1 MAIGQNDADQLFY
14 QMEYDR
20 EIISREEKLHGSCIR
35 LYQNQNV
42 NRWLFADGYVLET
55 NKH

>member
-20 EIISREEKLHGSCIR
+20 ESIAIEEKLHGSCIR

>member
-1 MAIGQNDADQLFY
+1 MTIGQKDADQLFN

-20 EIISREEKLHGSCIR
+20 EIIAIEEELHGSCIR

-42 NRWLFADGYVLET
+42 NRWLFSDGYVLET